1 MINSDACNKDIKV
14 EMIKDRTTGLNNL
27 KLVTYLMHLPPS
39 FSPVLLR
46 HSLPLAISQYYI
58 NHNTAPCP
66 ILQIPLA
73 FFLSPDMVL
82 NQRKKEVRQ
91 RVWPWGHSWKKRKD
105 DRKGGPQAARKGWG
119 PCRL

>member
-14 EMIKDRTTGLNNL
+14 GMIKDRSTRLNNL
-27 KLVTYLMHLPPS
+27 KLVTYLMHPPPS

-66 ILQIPLA
+66 ILQIPLV
-73 FFLSPDMVL
+73 FSLSRCGPESEKEGGTAKGVAL
-82 NQRKKEVRQ
+82 GSLLEKKEGR
-91 RVWPWGHSWKKRKD
+91 S
-105 DRKGGPQAARKGWG
+105 
-119 PCRL
+119 